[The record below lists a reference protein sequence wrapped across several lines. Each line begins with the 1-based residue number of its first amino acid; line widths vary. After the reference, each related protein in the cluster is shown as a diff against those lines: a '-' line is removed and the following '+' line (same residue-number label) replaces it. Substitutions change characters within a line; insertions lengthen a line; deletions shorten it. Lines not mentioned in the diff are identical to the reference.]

1 VDRSP
6 YPGGTEEA
14 VVVPVPPYAYA
25 TDVHIDDNPLKA
37 WNEEWIKRRHGMKNG
52 SRESM
57 E

>member
-14 VVVPVPPYAYA
+14 VVVTVPPYA

-37 WNEEWIKRRHGMKNG
+37 WNEEWIKRRHGIKNG